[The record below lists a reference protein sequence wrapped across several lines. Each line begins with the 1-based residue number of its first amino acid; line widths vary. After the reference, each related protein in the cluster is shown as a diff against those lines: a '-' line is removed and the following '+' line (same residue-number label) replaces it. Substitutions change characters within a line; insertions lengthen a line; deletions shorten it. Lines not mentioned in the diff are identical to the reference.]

1 MTRQNAGLHSLA
13 IAVGAFAL
21 VALVAGRFGSVTLPI
36 YIPLSG
42 LAMAALLYFA
52 QGISAFLRVFVVMY
66 ALGYLFLAGGALLG
80 SLGLLPQMLAA
91 LLPPAFSAT
100 AAVVFAALVY
110 GASFIPVIRTITTIV
125 DPFFKSN
132 DPVSGASGPFA
143 WLGRTEGQVGQ
154 RLVGLS
160 IFITFAQ
167 VALNIVFNLWYREL
181 FNALEKKDADAFW
194 YQLLGVF
201 VPLASVWISIAIY
214 DIFVDNSL
222 QIRWRT
228 WLTRNTY
235 SRWLDGGTHYRIQFT
250 GEPADNPDQRIQS
263 DVSAFIS
270 QTMSLSIRLLSQ
282 AATLVSFI
290 VILWGLSRDFIIP
303 GTDTVIP
310 GLLVW
315 LVIAY
320 AILGTWLTHL
330 IGRPL
335 IALDFRQEKVEAD
348 FRFSLARLREYNEQV
363 ALLRGEGA
371 EKARLNHSFSEIVD
385 NFLKILSRRMKLTT
399 LTGAYSQTSVV
410 FPYILAA
417 PSFFAGK
424 ITLGQFQQTA
434 SAFTRVESA
443 LSFFITAY
451 STLAAYKATTDRLT
465 TFNTAMTK
473 AEHLKAG
480 AKNLGLDT
488 HQGSDLTIDEL
499 SLGLP
504 DGRTIMRANG
514 ISLRKGESI
523 LLTGP
528 SGSGKSTLFRALSGL
543 WPFGQGRIRVPEGK
557 SMMLLP
563 QRPYF
568 PMGTLREAV
577 AYPGLESEFSDA
589 ALRDALS
596 AVRLP
601 QLVDQLDIDD
611 NWGQRLSGGEQQRL
625 AVARAL
631 LAKPDWL
638 LLDEATAA
646 LDEPTEDVL
655 YRVIAEKLPDTT
667 VVSIGHRSTLAAFHQ
682 RRVDMRP
689 TADGLFS
696 PTDARAPMAAQ

>member
-1 MTRQNAGLHSLA
+1 MTRQNAGLHTLA
-13 IAVGAFAL
+13 LVVGAFAL
-21 VALVAGRFGSVTLPI
+21 IALVAGWFGNATLPI

-42 LAMAALLYFA
+42 FAMAVVLYLA
-52 QGISAFLRVFVVMY
+52 QGISAFLRVFVAMY
-66 ALGYLFLAGGALLG
+66 AAGYLFLAGGALLG
-80 SLGLLPQMLAA
+80 SLGLLPPMLAG
-91 LLPPAFSAT
+91 LLPPPFSAA
-100 AAVVFAALVY
+100 AAVVFAAIVY
-110 GASFIPVIRTITTIV
+110 GASFIPVIRIITAIA
-125 DPFFKSN
+125 DPFFEST
-132 DPVSGASGPFA
+132 DAASRASGPFA

-154 RLVGLS
+154 RLVALS
-160 IFITFAQ
+160 VFITFAQ
-167 VALNIVFNLWYREL
+167 VALQIVFNLWYREL
-181 FNALEKKDADAFW
+181 FNALEKKDAGAFW
-194 YQLLGVF
+194 YQMLAVF
-201 VPLASVWISIAIY
+201 VPLASIWISIAIY

-228 WLTRNTY
+228 WLTRKTF
-235 SRWLDGGTHYRIQFT
+235 SRWLDEGTHYRLQFT

-263 DVSAFIS
+263 DVSAFIA

-303 GTDTVIP
+303 GTDAVIP

-371 EKARLNHSFSEIVD
+371 EKARLDRSFAEIVA
-385 NFLKILSRRMKLTT
+385 NFLRILSRRMKLTT

-417 PSFFAGK
+417 PSFFVGK

-473 AEHLKAG
+473 AEGLRSASAH
-480 AKNLGLDT
+480 LGLT
-488 HQGSDLTIDEL
+488 GHGGSNLAIDEL
-499 SLGLP
+499 SLALP
-504 DGRTIMRANG
+504 DGRTIVRANG
-514 ISLRKGESI
+514 VDLREGESV

-543 WPFGQGRIRVPEGK
+543 WPFGRGRIRVPDGK

-577 AYPGLESEFSDA
+577 AYPGLEGQFTDA
-589 ALRDALS
+589 ALREALT
-596 AVRLP
+596 AVRLA
-601 QLVDQLDIDD
+601 QLVDQLDTDD

-631 LAKPDWL
+631 LARPDWL
-638 LLDEATAA
+638 FLDEATAA
-646 LDEPTEDVL
+646 LDEPTEDAL
-655 YRVIAEKLPDTT
+655 YRILAEKLPDTT
-667 VVSIGHRSTLAAFHQ
+667 VVSIGHRSTLAAFHE
-682 RRVDMRP
+682 RRIDMRSTP
-689 TADGLFS
+689 DGLFS
-696 PTDARAPMAAQ
+696 PADARPPVAAQ

>member
-1 MTRQNAGLHSLA
+1 
-13 IAVGAFAL
+13 
-21 VALVAGRFGSVTLPI
+21 VAL
-36 YIPLSG
+36 
-42 LAMAALLYFA
+42 
-52 QGISAFLRVFVVMY
+52 Q
-66 ALGYLFLAGGALLG
+66 
-80 SLGLLPQMLAA
+80 
-91 LLPPAFSAT
+91 
-100 AAVVFAALVY
+100 
-110 GASFIPVIRTITTIV
+110 
-125 DPFFKSN
+125 
-132 DPVSGASGPFA
+132 
-143 WLGRTEGQVGQ
+143 
-154 RLVGLS
+154 
-160 IFITFAQ
+160 
-167 VALNIVFNLWYREL
+167 IVFNLWYREL
-181 FNALEKKDADAFW
+181 FNALERKDAAAFW
-194 YQLLGVF
+194 YQMLAVF
-201 VPLASVWISIAIY
+201 VPLATVWISIAIY

-228 WLTRNTY
+228 WLTRKMF

-250 GEPADNPDQRIQS
+250 GEPADNPDQRIQA
-263 DVSAFIS
+263 DVSAFIA
-270 QTMSLSIRLLSQ
+270 QTISLSIRLLSQ

-371 EKARLNHSFSEIVD
+371 EKARLNRSFSEIVD
-385 NFLKILSRRMKLTT
+385 NFLRILSRRMKLTT

-417 PSFFAGK
+417 PSFFVGK

-451 STLAAYKATTDRLT
+451 ATLAAYKATTDRLT
-465 TFNTAMTK
+465 TFNAAMTK
-473 AEHLKAG
+473 AEMLAS
-480 AKNLGLDT
+480 ASNRLGLAE
-488 HQGSDLTIDEL
+488 HPGADLTIDEL
-499 SLGLP
+499 RLGLP
-504 DGRTIMRANG
+504 NGRPIVSARD
-514 ISLRKGESI
+514 IVFRRGESV

-528 SGSGKSTLFRALSGL
+528 SGSGKSTLFRALSGI
-543 WPFGQGRIRVPEGK
+543 WPFGEGRIRVPAGK

-577 AYPGLESEFSDA
+577 AYPGLEGQFSDA
-589 ALRDALS
+589 AMREALN

-601 QLVDQLDIDD
+601 QLADQLEVED

-646 LDEPTEDVL
+646 LDEPTEDAL
-655 YRVIAEKLPDTT
+655 YRVIAERLPDTT
-667 VVSIGHRSTLAAFHQ
+667 VVSIGHRSTLAAFHD
-682 RRVDMRP
+682 RRIDMRP
-689 TADGLFS
+689 TPEGLFA
-696 PTDARAPMAAQ
+696 PADLRAPVAAQ